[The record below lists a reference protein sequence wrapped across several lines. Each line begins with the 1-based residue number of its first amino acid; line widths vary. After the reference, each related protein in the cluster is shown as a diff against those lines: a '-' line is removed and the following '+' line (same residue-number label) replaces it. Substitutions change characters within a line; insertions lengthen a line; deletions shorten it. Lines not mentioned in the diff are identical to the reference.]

1 MNVGAIF
8 ENKMKMHCDYMIIE
22 TQTDD
27 SIPIYQGG
35 WQLPMVW
42 GVGASYTWANRLTV
56 GFDFE
61 RQCMGSA
68 LYNGLPGNDPRNRL
82 QDRNRYAFGVEYR
95 HNPMG
100 RKYVDRMVWRAGV
113 NVQDEYLT
121 TIGAK
126 RITAGIGIGFPVYGL
141 GTMVNT
147 TVEYTHRGSRAGLE
161 ENSLRFTL
169 GISVAENWFF
179 KRKL

>member
-8 ENKMKMHCDYMIIE
+8 EPKMKMNCEVLVVE
-22 TQTDD
+22 TQSED
-27 SIPIYQGG
+27 SIPIYEGY
-35 WQLPMVW
+35 WEIPMTW

-56 GFDFE
+56 SFDFE

-68 LYNGLPGNDPRNRL
+68 MYNGYLGSDPLNGL
-82 QDRNRYAFGVEYR
+82 QDRDRLALGVEYQ
-95 HNPMG
+95 HNPLG
-100 RKYVDRMVWRAGV
+100 RKYVERMRWRAGV
-113 NVQDEYLT
+113 SVQDEYLAS
-121 TIGAK
+121 IGAK

-147 TVEYTHRGSRAGLE
+147 TLEYSHRGNRAGLE
-161 ENSLRFTL
+161 ENNLRLTV
-169 GISVAENWFF
+169 GISIAENWFF